1 MENHQVLRRPHML
14 TEKAN
19 YFKERENKV
28 VFQVDLGANKV
39 EIRRAVEKLFNVKVL
54 DVRTQIV
61 RGKQK
66 RVGRWSGQKSNWK
79 KAVVT
84 LREGDTIEF
93 FEGV

>member
-1 MENHQVLRRPHML
+1 METHQILKRPHML

-19 YFKERENKV
+19 YFKENENKV
-28 VFQVDLGANKV
+28 VFQVEMSANKV
-39 EIRRAVEKLFNVKVL
+39 QIRQAIEKLFNVKVL
-54 DVRTQIV
+54 DVRTQVV
-61 RGKQK
+61 RGKEK
-66 RVGRWSGQKSNWK
+66 RVGRWIGKKSNWK